1 MTVAVNGNP
10 AAPTH
15 PPGGSGIAEPH
26 TALRGTAT
34 LPTPASQSPTPF
46 SAPVIPSVAERLE
59 RHNFTKGEYVYRAG
73 KPANHAFFI
82 EAGLVAL
89 TLEAIADRD
98 RVVALAGPGDVL
110 GAIAPNLTHYPDS
123 AVALSTDVTVRLVVA
138 PHAHVQFEPG
148 NSAAPCQEMEAE
160 LGALL
165 LRAAGEQI
173 VRLTHAL
180 EDSAYPVPARVARTF
195 LRLGERFGHSTEE
208 GAVRLTLPLTHDTLA
223 ALVGAARET
232 TTGVVQQLR
241 ADGLLE
247 GTRGRYRY
255 QPEALRNYAHAA
267 ALAPR

>member
-1 MTVAVNGNP
+1 MTAAVNGNP

-15 PPGGSGIAEPH
+15 PPGGSGIAAPH
-26 TALRGTAT
+26 TAVRGTAT
-34 LPTPASQSPTPF
+34 LPTPASPAPSPF
-46 SAPVIPSVAERLE
+46 SAPVIPSVTERLE
-59 RHNFTKGEYVYRAG
+59 RHSLIKGEFLYRSG
-73 KPANHAFFI
+73 QPARYAFFI

-89 TLEAIADRD
+89 TLEAVADRD

-110 GAIAPNLTHYPDS
+110 GAIAPNLIHYPDS
-123 AVALSTDVTVRLVVA
+123 AVALSTDVTVRLVVS
-138 PHAHVQFEPG
+138 P
-148 NSAAPCQEMEAE
+148 SAQAQLELGDSEAPCPE
-160 LGALL
+160 LEALL

-195 LRLGERFGHSTEE
+195 LRLGERFGHNTEE

-255 QPEALRNYAHAA
+255 RPEALRDYAHAA

>member
-1 MTVAVNGNP
+1 MTAAVNGNP

-15 PPGGSGIAEPH
+15 PPGGSGIADPH
-26 TALRGTAT
+26 TALRDAST
-34 LPTPASQSPTPF
+34 LPTPASQVPLPVA
-46 SAPVIPSVAERLE
+46 APVIPSAAERLE
-59 RHNFTKGEYVYRAG
+59 RRTVGKGECVYRAG
-73 KPANHAFFI
+73 QPAKYAYI
-82 EAGLVAL
+82 VEAGLVAL
-89 TLEAIADRD
+89 TLEALADRD
-98 RVVALAGPGDVL
+98 RMVALAGPGDIL
-110 GAIAPNLTHYPDS
+110 GALAPGIAFYTES
-123 AVALSTDVTVRLVVA
+123 AVALSADVTVRLVAFPAASAQSQLSVDQEA
-138 PHAHVQFEPG
+138 CRCLEP
-148 NSAAPCQEMEAE
+148 ALE
-160 LGALL
+160 ALL
-165 LRAAGEQI
+165 VRAAGEQI
-173 VRLTHAL
+173 VRLSRAL

-255 QPEALRNYAHAA
+255 QPEALRDYAHAA